1 MSHRSPNRR
10 TDRQLMTVA
19 EAAEYWRVDHKTIR
33 RMIDR
38 GDLPA
43 YRIGAGR
50 LLRIDRADLER
61 ATRRIPSAGD
71 AA

>member
-1 MSHRSPNRR
+1 MSNRPPNSR
-10 TDRQLMTVA
+10 TGRQLMTVA

-33 RMIDR
+33 RMIAR

-50 LLRIDRADLER
+50 LLRIDRTDLER